1 MARAA
6 HSHYRRAFAASA
18 LTLAV
23 VLTSACDQEEPG
35 PVEQVAETPVGTFLT
50 LSPTPSVVIAPSPT
64 LTAAPVEALPT
75 PAAPTPTP
83 TFRPTEQAP
92 TPADE
97 EFDRELNDSQEMRAR
112 RDELVRRRVMPMVS
126 DQRVIA
132 AMQAVP
138 RHSFVPTSYLD
149 QAYNDHPLPIGY
161 GQTIS
166 QPSLVAMMTEMLD
179 LQPGERA
186 LEIGTGSGYQAAIL
200 REITDQVYTIE
211 IIPEL
216 SGMARRLFD
225 TLGYGDIHT
234 LRGDGYYGWWEYA
247 PFDAIIVTAAPDHVP
262 APLVAQ
268 LSPNGGRM
276 VIPVGPP
283 GGYQSLWLIERHGE
297 DVTMQRLFDVLFV
310 PFTRE

>member
-1 MARAA
+1 MARGTRGHLLRASAA
-6 HSHYRRAFAASA
+6 GA
-18 LTLAV
+18 LTL
-23 VLTSACDQEEPG
+23 LMGLLGACGEEERG
-35 PVEQVAETPVGTFLT
+35 PVEELAQTPVETFLT
-50 LSPTPSVVIAPSPT
+50 PS
-64 LTAAPVEALPT
+64 PT
-75 PAAPTPTP
+75 PAAVVTLPTLTSVPVEASPTLATPTPTP

-92 TPADE
+92 TPADD
-97 EFDRELNDSQEMRAR
+97 EFDRELTDSEEMRAR

-166 QPSLVAMMTEMLD
+166 QPSLVGMMTEMLD
-179 LQPGERA
+179 LQPGERV

-216 SGMARRLFD
+216 AGTARRLFD
-225 TLGYGDIHT
+225 ALGYGDIHT